1 MNDNKING
9 MSSDSEL
16 DAILEE
22 VRRGTLTADSAEEES
37 EPSKTWSLDDID
49 RLIAQTNGEEYVP
62 KKKEPLTPAEDF
74 KRILRRSEMD
84 TEMFTVKPL
93 SEPRHILRIGGGRGR
108 GSGDL
113 LQLRQR

>member
-9 MSSDSEL
+9 ISSDSEL
-16 DAILEE
+16 EAILEE

-62 KKKEPLTPAEDF
+62 KRKS
-74 KRILRRSEMD
+74 R
-84 TEMFTVKPL
+84 
-93 SEPRHILRIGGGRGR
+93 
-108 GSGDL
+108 
-113 LQLRQR
+113 